1 MFKTISMAALAA
13 LTTLSI
19 GCSGGGDGSASNAAD
34 TLTRRQKNEI
44 ISTLPIPGARG
55 VRCSCGPGSRRRGRR
70 CIGRGPSRSDN
81 WSLSW
86 RLGLISHRSD
96 NKWLVSRLWIRKGT
110 SHSRR

>member
-34 TLTRRQKNEI
+34 TLSRRQKDEI

-55 VRCSCGPGSRRRGRR
+55 VGRALDVSDQLADR
-70 CIGRGPSRSDN
+70 AQRHDSLAVGR
-81 WSLSW
+81 
-86 RLGLISHRSD
+86 
-96 NKWLVSRLWIRKGT
+96 
-110 SHSRR
+110 